1 MLLRILFSVL
11 IEPYLGTLVYF
22 YYHNSYLYWFFLSF
36 PLTKTK
42 RKEDQSEYYFFLV
55 SSLFPEASR
64 NSLVPSNCGLSA
76 IYYMIWRERKKVW
89 KTCNVCMYV
98 RGDYS
103 IRPKSTASNEEKRG
117 QKKETKIKSR
127 SKQLIIIVSQFIYVI
142 PHTPGPHMPKIIG
155 QKKTPPNAT

>member
-1 MLLRILFSVL
+1 
-11 IEPYLGTLVYF
+11 
-22 YYHNSYLYWFFLSF
+22 
-36 PLTKTK
+36 
-42 RKEDQSEYYFFLV
+42 
-55 SSLFPEASR
+55 
-64 NSLVPSNCGLSA
+64 
-76 IYYMIWRERKKVW
+76 
-89 KTCNVCMYV
+89 MYV

-155 QKKTPPNAT
+155 QKKNPTEYYITYYYYYLRVCRKVYVDTLS